1 MARQAVLMASG
12 RHLLLSLDGNPNGLW
27 HECPESSLTVLFND
41 AEDFFMV
48 LQPRDVGV
56 SGRSLGAL

>member
-1 MARQAVLMASG
+1 MASG
-12 RHLLLSLDGNPNGLW
+12 RHLLLSLDGNPNGLR